1 MRAMNMKINTLISL
15 QYIPYLL
22 AFGAVIL
29 FALGYVSH
37 MMLGANNA
45 VEQISEELLNKEY
58 KIRVEFSDEGKQ

>member
-1 MRAMNMKINTLISL
+1 MKLNTWLSI

-37 MMLGANNA
+37 MLLGANNA
-45 VEQISEELLNKEY
+45 VEQISEELLKKEY
-58 KIRVEFSDEGKQ
+58 NIDVEFSDN